1 MSEIKNFVDTLNGEP
16 ILVYGLGKSGS
27 AAANALSQAGAK
39 VVIGDDNAESYKR
52 FSHKNISELNID
64 TQDFADFSFMVL
76 SPGIPL
82 THPEPHDIVKKA
94 KDVELDIF
102 CDIELF
108 MRIYPNLKT
117 IGITGTN
124 GKSTTSALVSHV
136 LNESGKSSVFGGNI
150 GTPVFDLDVEKKPP
164 EWLVL
169 EMSSFQID
177 LCPTFRP
184 DIAVILNLTPDH
196 IDRHGSMENYADVK
210 EKITE
215 LGQQSDKT
223 TAIICSD
230 DEYTKKIYDRAV
242 EIGLRD
248 VIEVSTLKAASI
260 FVESSVLH
268 DATDG
273 ETKAIGDLSKIP
285 SLKGVH
291 NYQNAACAFAVAKT
305 AGVPTSEILAGLE
318 SFPGLNHRQF
328 LVRTINGVGYIND
341 SKATNAASTAM
352 ALGCQ
357 NNVYWIVGGRQKKTG
372 LDGLEDF
379 FSHIKHAFLIGES
392 TEGFANWFDKYGMD
406 YTRCFTLDN
415 ALSKAHAMAQENRGQ
430 PGGTGVVLLSPACA
444 SFDQFK
450 SFEERGNHFADLV
463 NAIEEE

>member
-1 MSEIKNFVDTLNGEP
+1 MSEIKNFVDTLNGKP
-16 ILVYGLGKSGS
+16 ILVYGLGKSGG
-27 AAANALSQAGAK
+27 ATANALSQAGAQ
-39 VVIGDDNAESYKR
+39 VVVGDDNTESCKR
-52 FSHKNISELNID
+52 FNHKNISELNIEA
-64 TQDFADFSFMVL
+64 QDFTDFSFVVL

-82 THPEPHDIVKKA
+82 THPEPHDVVKKA
-94 KDVELDIF
+94 KDAELDIF
-102 CDIELF
+102 CDIELLT
-108 MRIYPNLKT
+108 RIYPDLKT

-136 LNESGKSSVFGGNI
+136 LNQSGKSSVFGGNI

-215 LGQQSDKT
+215 LGQQSTKT

-230 DEYTKKIYDRAV
+230 DQYTKKIYDRAI
-242 EIGLRD
+242 EIGLRNI
-248 VIEVSTLKAASI
+248 IEVSTLKTSNI
-260 FVESSVLH
+260 YVDDGVLY
-268 DATDG
+268 DSTDG
-273 ETKAIGDLSKIP
+273 DAKMIGDLSKIP

-305 AGVPTSEILAGLE
+305 AGVPASEILEGLE

-372 LDGLEDF
+372 LHGLEDF

-415 ALSKAHAMAQENRGQ
+415 ALNKAHVMAQENRGQ